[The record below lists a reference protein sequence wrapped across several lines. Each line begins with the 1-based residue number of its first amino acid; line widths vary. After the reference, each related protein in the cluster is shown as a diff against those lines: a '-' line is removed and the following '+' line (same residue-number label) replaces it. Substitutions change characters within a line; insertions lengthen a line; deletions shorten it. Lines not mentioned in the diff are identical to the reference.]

1 MGILRRLLDFYLR
14 GSLHVA
20 LSAASLVLM
29 TQHVFGLAY
38 DVQMVLFV
46 FFGTITGYNF
56 VKYDEIARVRS
67 AIASREIR
75 IIAALS
81 FLSFVGAAVCFFQF
95 RWITQLLSMAVL
107 ALTALYTLPFFPN
120 RRNARNWA
128 GVKIYIVS
136 VCWVGVTL
144 VLPLVDA
151 DVAFSADFL
160 LKCLQRF
167 LLIFSLVLVFEI
179 VDMEKDDP
187 HLQTVPQTIGRSKTK
202 MLGSVLML
210 AFLLL
215 ELLRSDFDVIQFFIN
230 GILTVV
236 VIAFLQFA
244 TPQRHRYYSLLWAE
258 SIPMLWFLMVWA
270 AGHWP
275 EC

>member
-14 GSLHVA
+14 SSMHVA
-20 LSAASLVLM
+20 FSAASLVLM
-29 TQHVFGLAY
+29 TQHVFKLPY
-38 DVQMVLFV
+38 DVPMVLFV
-46 FFGTITGYNF
+46 FLGTITGYNF

-67 AIASREIR
+67 AIVSRKIR
-75 IIAALS
+75 AIATLS
-81 FLSFVGAAVCFFQF
+81 LACFIGAAVCFLQF
-95 RWITQLLSMAVL
+95 RLATQLLSLALL

-151 DVAFSADFL
+151 GVALSQDFL
-160 LKCLQRF
+160 LKCIQRF
-167 LLIFSLVLVFEI
+167 LLIFSLVLIFEI

-202 MLGSVLML
+202 MLGSFLML

-230 GILTVV
+230 GILTII

-258 SIPMLWFLMVWA
+258 SIPIMWFLMVLMA
-270 AGHWP
+270 DQLP